1 MEKFN
6 QACRLM
12 ETKDITS
19 LRKAIELFEASDA
32 DGKDELIAQCKREIH
47 ELYEAKKRKKLYK
60 KITALGCVA
69 LVIII
74 LIIIYSSFMG
84 KIRARELVIHE
95 NFEGLEFYG
104 ELHTTEQDDDGIV
117 WQVDEETTFLFKDG
131 NIMHGYVRNLVPL
144 NVPEDNE
151 NEALVPQRAE
161 LDIPIYTYEV
171 FINTKGD
178 VFLHIEHSLFPVLV
192 DENDVPYEIQKYNGK
207 TLKLIEKS

>member
-1 MEKFN
+1 MEKFS

-12 ETKDITS
+12 KTKDILS
-19 LRKAIELFEASDA
+19 LRKAIELFEESEVENT
-32 DGKDELIAQCKREIH
+32 KEQIEQCKKEIH
-47 ELYEAKKRKKLYK
+47 ELYEAKRKRKLYK
-60 KITALGCVA
+60 KLIALGLVA
-69 LVIII
+69 LVIVI
-74 LIIIYSSFMG
+74 LIIIYSTFMG
-84 KIRARELVIHE
+84 NIRAREREIYAK
-95 NFEGLEFYG
+95 FEGLEFYG

-192 DENDVPYEIQKYNGK
+192 DENDMPYEIQKYNGK
-207 TLKLIEKS
+207 TLKLKK

>member
-1 MEKFN
+1 MEKFS

-12 ETKDITS
+12 KTKDILS
-19 LRKAIELFEASDA
+19 LRKAIELFEESEVENT
-32 DGKDELIAQCKREIH
+32 KEQIEQCKKEIH
-47 ELYEAKKRKKLYK
+47 ELYEAKRKRKLYK
-60 KITALGCVA
+60 KLIALGCVA
-69 LVIII
+69 LVIVI
-74 LIIIYSSFMG
+74 LIIIYSTFMG
-84 KIRARELVIHE
+84 NIRARELEIYAK
-95 NFEGLEFYG
+95 FEGLEFYG

-192 DENDVPYEIQKYNGK
+192 DENDMPYEIQKYNGK
-207 TLKLIEKS
+207 TLKLKK